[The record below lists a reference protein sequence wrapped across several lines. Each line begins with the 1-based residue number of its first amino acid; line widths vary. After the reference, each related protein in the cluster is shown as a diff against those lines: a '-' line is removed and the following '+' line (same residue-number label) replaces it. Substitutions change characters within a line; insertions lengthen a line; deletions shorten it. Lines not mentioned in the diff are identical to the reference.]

1 MKVSVEEIS
10 EIARRLHVELPE
22 DKVDHH
28 LKKAYSQL
36 SRTAKI
42 KGFRPGKVPLA
53 ILKRHYADQ
62 VSHEV
67 GLELVNETLMEALEQ
82 TGVQAISQSD
92 LDREP
97 LQEGEPFRYSFL
109 VEVQPEIVVRDYQK
123 IPAQRQRL
131 IISDEEVNTELE
143 LRRQAN
149 SHLESPEEP
158 RPIQQGDHAVL
169 DFEAFVEGKPVPD
182 GQAKGFHLEVGS
194 NRFSPEFENQLIGA
208 SMGEQREI
216 EVTFPPDYGNIHLAG
231 KNATLQVVIEGIKEK
246 VLPELDDSFAKN
258 LGEFESLEDLRGAVR
273 QELES
278 SKKNQLDG
286 QVWAQIQDELINR
299 NPFEAPQ
306 SMVEQELQR
315 MLDTILYRLEA
326 QNITLEQVGMDENTF
341 KENNRDAAEKRVRI
355 TILLEKIALQEG
367 FEISDEE
374 LDQGLRRS
382 AEDMN
387 QTYEQVKDFYQKSNV
402 METFRRN
409 LLEEKAINFLR
420 EQADITEVEAVAT
433 DPEED
438 KIKREEN
445 S

>member
-22 DKVDHH
+22 DKVDRH
-28 LKKAYSQL
+28 LKKAYNQL
-36 SRTAKI
+36 GRTAKI
-42 KGFRPGKVPLA
+42 KGFRPGKVPLP

-82 TGVQAISQSD
+82 SGMQAISQSD

-123 IPAQRQRL
+123 IPAQKQRL
-131 IISDEEVNTELE
+131 FVSDEEVDAELE

-158 RPIQQGDHAVL
+158 RPIRQGDHAVL

-208 SMGEQREI
+208 SIGEQKEI
-216 EVTFPPDYGNIHLAG
+216 EVTFPPDYGNTHLAG
-231 KNATLQVVIEGIKEK
+231 KDATFQVKINDIKVK

-258 LGEFESLEDLRGAVR
+258 IGEFDNLEDLRRAVR
-273 QELES
+273 QELEGN
-278 SKKNQLDG
+278 KRNQLDSE
-286 QVWAQIQDELINR
+286 VWGQIQDELISR
-299 NPFEAPQ
+299 NPFETPQ

-326 QNITLEQVGMDENTF
+326 QNLTLEQVGMDEDTF
-341 KENNRDAAEKRVRI
+341 KESNRDAAEKRVRI

-367 FEISDEE
+367 IEVNDEE
-374 LDQGLRRS
+374 LDQGLRKS

-387 QTYEQVKDFYQKSNV
+387 QPFEKVKDYYQKTNV
-402 METFRRN
+402 MEMFRRS
-409 LLEEKAINFLR
+409 LLEEKVINFLR

-438 KIKREEN
+438 KIKGEE
-445 S
+445 SS

>member
-28 LKKAYSQL
+28 LKKAYNQL

-82 TGVQAISQSD
+82 SGMQAISQSD

-109 VEVQPEIVVRDYQK
+109 VEVQPEIVVGDYQE

-131 IISDEEVNTELE
+131 IISAEDVDAELE
-143 LRRQAN
+143 LRRQTN
-149 SHLESPEEP
+149 SHLESLEEP
-158 RPIQQGDHAVL
+158 RPIRQGDHAVL

-194 NRFSPEFENQLIGA
+194 NRFSPEFENQLIGS
-208 SMGEQREI
+208 SMGEQQEI
-216 EVTFPPDYGNIHLAG
+216 EVTFPPDYGNPHLAG
-231 KNATLQVVIEGIKEK
+231 KDVTFEVEIKDIKEK

-273 QELES
+273 QELED
-278 SKKNQLDG
+278 SKKNQLDRE
-286 QVWAQIQDELINR
+286 VWAQIQDELISR

-326 QNITLEQVGMDENTF
+326 QNLTLEQVGMDENTF
-341 KENNRDAAEKRVRI
+341 KERNRDAAEKRVRI

-367 FEISDEE
+367 FEINDEE
-374 LDQGLRRS
+374 LDQGLRKS

-387 QTYEQVKDFYQKSNV
+387 QPFEQVKDYYEKSNV
-402 METFRRN
+402 MEMFRSS
-409 LLEEKAINFLR
+409 LLEEKVINFLR
-420 EQADITEVEAVAT
+420 EQANITEVEAVVADT
-433 DPEED
+433 EED
-438 KIKREEN
+438 KIKREE
-445 S
+445 SS